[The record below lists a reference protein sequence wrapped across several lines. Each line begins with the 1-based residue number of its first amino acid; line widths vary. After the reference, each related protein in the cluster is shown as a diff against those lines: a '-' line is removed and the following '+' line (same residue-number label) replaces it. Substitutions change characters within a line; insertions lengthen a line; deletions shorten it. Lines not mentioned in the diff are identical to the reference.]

1 MTKEDIQLE
10 VKKII
15 IDRLDLEDITIDDI
29 QTELALFDDGSDRE
43 SLGLD
48 SVESL
53 DLIIGLEQTFK
64 IKVGEGEEIREHFYS
79 VKTIADYVQQ
89 LAA

>member
-1 MTKEDIQLE
+1 MTTEDIQLAI
-10 VKKII
+10 KKII
-15 IDRLDLEDITIDDI
+15 IDRLELEDISIDDI
-29 QTELALFDDGSDRE
+29 ETDQRLFDDGSGED

-64 IKVGEGEEIREHFYS
+64 MKVGEGEEVRDHFFS

-89 LAA
+89 MAA